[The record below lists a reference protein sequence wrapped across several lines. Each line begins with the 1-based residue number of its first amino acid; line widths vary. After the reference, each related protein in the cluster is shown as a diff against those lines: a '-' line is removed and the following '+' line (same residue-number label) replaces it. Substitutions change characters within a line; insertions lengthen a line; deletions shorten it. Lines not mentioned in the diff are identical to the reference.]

1 MNTYIERIYNEE
13 CFYEYNSFFKE
24 NSLLIKN
31 VVSKFLRTK
40 YKNISSYD
48 VDEIFQEV
56 AFKIIKNGYIE
67 KYSSEKS
74 SLKTWMYIISRSV
87 AVDYMR
93 KRQVIYINVDD
104 IKELPEPETSEVSFS
119 VPAGL
124 LSKRQSEV
132 LRMIFWGDL
141 KAVEVAQQLGIT
153 ARTVRCIKHQAIN
166 KLRRH
171 FGAARERRVV
181 S

>member
-1 MNTYIERIYNEE
+1 MNTYIGKYNK
-13 CFYEYNSFFKE
+13 EYYCSDYDEFFNE
-24 NSLLIKN
+24 NSNLIKN
-31 VVSKFLRTK
+31 VVNKFLRSK
-40 YKNISSYD
+40 YGNVSSCD
-48 VDEIFQEV
+48 VDEVCQEI
-56 AFKIIKNGYIE
+56 AFKIIKNGYID

-87 AVDYMR
+87 AIDYMR
-93 KRQVIYINVDD
+93 KSQIIYINVDEIDD
-104 IKELPEPETSEVSFS
+104 IPVPEIPNISISI
-119 VPAGL
+119 PKGL
-124 LSKRQSEV
+124 LTARQIEV

-153 ARTVRCIKHQAIN
+153 ARTVRCIKHQALN

-171 FGAARERRVV
+171 FGASRERRSV